1 MNAKLMLKAP
11 AKINIGLKVA
21 GRRADGYHELDSVMQ
36 QISVCDALVIRR
48 QEEGDSFRCAEPSL
62 EGEDNLVK
70 RAADLLRRKVGDNL
84 PGVRL
89 ELYKNIP
96 MGAGLGGGSS
106 DAAAALAGLN
116 RFWGLNLPPD
126 ELLELGAQ
134 LGSDVPFCLM
144 GGTARVR
151 GRGEFLEPLPAL
163 PFLWVVLALPSGLSL
178 STADVFRSWDPCA
191 DVVSVSASEIAEAA
205 RRQDPAGVMELMRRG
220 RLNSLEK
227 PVLAHYPQAA
237 QVKNWMRELGLFPA
251 MSGSGPTFFAFT
263 EDYRLAR
270 EAALSLQER
279 GCRAFLSWTY
289 NKP

>member
-36 QISVCDALVIRR
+36 QISLCDTLVIRR
-48 QEEGDSFRCAEPSL
+48 QEEGDSFRCTEPSL

-116 RFWGLNLPPD
+116 RFWGLNLPRTSSWNWGRSWAPMSPFASWG
-126 ELLELGAQ
+126 ERPGLGAGANSWSRCRPC
-134 LGSDVPFCLM
+134 LFSGWCWLCLRASPFPRLM
-144 GGTARVR
+144 SSAPGI
-151 GRGEFLEPLPAL
+151 PAQ
-163 PFLWVVLALPSGLSL
+163 
-178 STADVFRSWDPCA
+178 T
-191 DVVSVSASEIAEAA
+191 
-205 RRQDPAGVMELMRRG
+205 
-220 RLNSLEK
+220 
-227 PVLAHYPQAA
+227 
-237 QVKNWMRELGLFPA
+237 LFP
-251 MSGSGPTFFAFT
+251 SPL
-263 EDYRLAR
+263 RKLRKPLAGKIPP
-270 EAALSLQER
+270 E
-279 GCRAFLSWTY
+279 
-289 NKP
+289 